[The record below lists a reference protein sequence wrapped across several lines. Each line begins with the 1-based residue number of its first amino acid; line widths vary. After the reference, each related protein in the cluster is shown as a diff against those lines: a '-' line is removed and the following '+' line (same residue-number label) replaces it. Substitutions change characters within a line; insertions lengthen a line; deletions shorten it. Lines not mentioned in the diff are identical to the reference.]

1 MKKLT
6 AILLCLLLTGC
17 QTANPDASQQASSSV
32 QPQQQ
37 KQSDEKQPEPQSE
50 DLPTPETPTDAPTWA
65 SYLFTTGPFSME
77 LPENWEEDKEM
88 GGHTTIF
95 FTDKSR
101 AIDTQPSNV
110 VIEISPNNINKKQPQ
125 IDYTDPKIQQEFID
139 FLKDNAEQRMG
150 ELQNPEVRIWQQPMT
165 FILGYDRQAENG
177 TLVRQTCYYPMQ
189 PEYHSMVVYATDF
202 KDEITPPLEEV
213 VLHILSTW
221 HSDWADGGTE

>member
-1 MKKLT
+1 
-6 AILLCLLLTGC
+6 
-17 QTANPDASQQASSSV
+17 
-32 QPQQQ
+32 
-37 KQSDEKQPEPQSE
+37 
-50 DLPTPETPTDAPTWA
+50 
-65 SYLFTTGPFSME
+65 ME